1 MDQKKKKYEITL
13 IIPTYNSEKFI
24 ENTIESAQ
32 KFLTHYEYEILVVDD
47 GSTDSTLDKVKKAF
61 FTDANIHLI
70 SNPHMGVSQCRNV
83 GIDNAESKYIMFCDS
98 DDLLKGTLQHMDLN
112 EDIISF
118 SQNCKVNQTFSTTDE
133 KKKLIESLFGFNA
146 SSEHFPAIYGGSV
159 SKLFKTGFLRERS
172 IKFDPKL
179 TNSEDI
185 IFNMQA
191 IIKAKSIRTIC
202 RGIYVYQLH
211 SSSVTHS
218 FDDALQLNHI
228 YFIAEVKR
236 ILHSLPE
243 TEELVEKIKS
253 LYTYQL
259 VFRYWIHIL
268 NPISEFRAWK
278 KEVNKGESSLLDE
291 NLNRSVERITV
302 HLINKYG
309 IRGAIIFAK
318 IYVLIKNTLPH
329 SSNKLKNTT
338 L

>member
-13 IIPTYNSEKFI
+13 VIPTYNSEKYI

-32 KFLTHYEYEILVVDD
+32 KFLTHFEYEILVVDD
-47 GSTDSTLDKVKKAF
+47 GSTDSTLDKVKNAYS
-61 FTDANIHLI
+61 TDANIHLI
-70 SNPHMGVSQCRNV
+70 SNPHLGVSQCRNI
-83 GIDNAESKYIMFCDS
+83 GIENAQGMYIMFCDS
-98 DDLLKGTLQHMDLN
+98 DDLLKGTLQQMDLN

-118 SQNCKVNQTFSTTDE
+118 SQNCKVNQIFSTFDE
-133 KKKLIESLFGFNA
+133 KIELIQSLFGFTA
-146 SSEHFPAIYGGSV
+146 SSEYFPAIYGGSV
-159 SKLFKTGFLRERS
+159 SKLFKTDFLRKQS
-172 IKFDPKL
+172 IKFDTKL

-202 RGIYVYQLH
+202 GGIYIYQLH

-218 FDDALQLNHI
+218 FDETLQLNHI

-243 TEELVEKIKS
+243 TEELIEKIKS

-259 VFRYWIHIL
+259 VFRYWIRIG
-268 NPISEFRAWK
+268 NPISEYKIWNEQINR
-278 KEVNKGESSLLDE
+278 GGSSVLDE
-291 NLNRSVERITV
+291 DLNRPVEKITI
-302 HLINKYG
+302 HLLNRYG
-309 IRGAIIFAK
+309 IKSAIIFAK
-318 IYVLIKNTLPH
+318 IYVSIKNRLPH
-329 SSNKLKNTT
+329 GSGNLKKIT